1 MENEKLGKELVDNPQ
16 DWRMSMEVSDKSV
29 DVVAYSLTQQG
40 TFIYRRLPLP
50 ETSTSPIAALG
61 DVVYDNTLLL
71 SDFSTTDVLI
81 DTPRFII
88 TPAEMCAE
96 GIDSAIISS
105 LWPSEKLSA
114 ISHPIVGTIDTM
126 LAGVDTKEMAF
137 IRRTF
142 PSAIIRHRLVPL
154 LSYLITNDHE
164 VGTTTMYVNVR
175 DSRIDII
182 YFNERGL
189 CAVNTYDTPTSED
202 MLYFIM
208 NTAKGCNM
216 NINKDE
222 MVICGAPEEAEQLR
236 AFIKRYAR
244 TVLTMD
250 APYEV
255 AALGPEAANAP
266 LELTLLP
273 LCV

>member
-1 MENEKLGKELVDNPQ
+1 MENEKLGKELVENPQ
-16 DWRMSMEVSDKSV
+16 NWRLSMEISDQSV
-29 DVVAYSLTQQG
+29 EVVAYSPTEQDA
-40 TFIYRRLPLP
+40 FIYRRLPMP
-50 ETSTSPIAALG
+50 ETSTSPLAALG

-71 SDFSTTDVLI
+71 SEFSTTDVLI

-88 TPAEMCAE
+88 APTEMCAE
-96 GIDSAIISS
+96 GMDSAIISAI
-105 LWPSEKLSA
+105 WPNEKMTVV
-114 ISHPIVGTIDTM
+114 SHPIVGSIDTM
-126 LAGVDTKEMAF
+126 LAGVDTKMISF

-142 PSAIIRHRLVPL
+142 PTATIRHRLVPL

-164 VGTTTMYVNVR
+164 VGTITMYVNVHGN
-175 DSRIDII
+175 RIDVI

-189 CAVNTYDTPTSED
+189 YAVNTYDTPTPED
-202 MLYFIM
+202 MLYYIM

-216 NINKDE
+216 NINKDD
-222 MVICGAPEEAEQLR
+222 MVICGNPEEAEQLR
-236 AFIKRYAR
+236 SFIRKYAR

-255 AALGPEAANAP
+255 AALGSGAPYAP